1 MSRRKVDHRL
11 IKIRRSYTVEQLAHL
26 LGCHKN
32 TVRSWLRQGLETL
45 DAKRPLLI
53 QGSTA
58 RGFLEAKR
66 RSTKRRCKPDE
77 LYCLRCHAPR
87 VPADRRAVYS
97 AIPRQAPLLTG
108 RCGECGT
115 HMFKRVP
122 ARSLPSLQSTLDLQ
136 INEPEETPKLAA

>member
-11 IKIRRSYTVEQLAHL
+11 IKTRRSYTVEQLAQL

-32 TVRSWLRQGLETL
+32 TVRSWLRQGLDTL

-53 QGSTA
+53 HGSAA

-66 RSTKRRCKPDE
+66 RSTRHRCKPDQ

-87 VPADRRAVYS
+87 TPADRRAIYS
-97 AIPRQAPLLTG
+97 AMPRQAPLLTG
-108 RCGECGT
+108 HCGECGT
-115 HMFKRVP
+115 HMFKRVG
-122 ARSLPSLQSTLDLQ
+122 AQSLPSLQIALDLQ